1 MLYIIVN
8 PSSKTGLGKKCFE
21 ELKQKLNANHILY
34 EVEYTDKKKGAKL
47 AVAKFVELMKTDVD
61 DKPVL
66 AVLGGDGTMNG
77 VVSELEKIDENIF
90 TNQKIAI
97 EYLPTGSSNDLARSL
112 HMKMDTDDFV
122 RRYKDY
128 KDGNTK
134 PHLDYGQ
141 LTVENGKKF
150 NFTVSCGIGFDAA
163 VCKEALDS
171 PIKKA
176 LNRIHLGKLTYV
188 AIALKEIFTGKLTSL
203 TLTLDEGR
211 SHHFDKVLFAVAMI
225 EPYEGGGIKM
235 TPMADCHDGKF
246 DIMVVHDIKNWQ
258 MLYLLPLAFFGAHT
272 KAKQISFF
280 QSTSAKIKVEDPL
293 VVHADGEYCGTV
305 NEIEVQ
311 CVKDGL
317 LFI

>member
-8 PSSKTGLGKKCFE
+8 PASKTGLGKKCFE
-21 ELKQKLNANHILY
+21 ELKEKLNHNHILY
-34 EVEYTDKKKGAKL
+34 EAEYTDKKKGAKP
-47 AVAKFVELMKTDVD
+47 AVSKFLELMKSDVD

-77 VVSELEKIDENIF
+77 VVSELEKLDEEVF
-90 TNQKIAI
+90 SKKKIAI
-97 EYLPTGSSNDLARSL
+97 AYLPTGSSNDLARSL
-112 HMKMDTDDFV
+112 KMKMDTDDFV
-122 RRYKDY
+122 KRYKAY
-128 KDGNTK
+128 KEGKANPTLDFG
-134 PHLDYGQ
+134 HLQ
-141 LTVENGKKF
+141 VESGKKF

-171 PIKKA
+171 PIKSF
-176 LNRIHLGKLTYV
+176 LNKLHLGKLTYA
-188 AIALKEIFTGKLTSL
+188 AIALKEIFTGKLTGL
-203 TLTLDEGR
+203 NLYLDEGEV
-211 SHHFDKVLFAVAMI
+211 HHFDKVLFAVAMI

-246 DIMVVHDIKNWQ
+246 DIMVVHDIKNYQ
-258 MLYLLPLAFFGAHT
+258 MLFLLPLAFFGLHT
-272 KAKQISFF
+272 KAKQISFYK
-280 QSTSAKIKVEDPL
+280 STKAVLEVEDSL

-305 NEIEVQ
+305 KRIEVE